1 MNERTNGGRGPAGHI
16 TPLLGAAPLPAGLR
30 GARLPAQPA
39 LAACPSSAVSRQV
52 LPGDPATVSESPTAS
67 CLLPACLCPA
77 AHPELGAALRLGP
90 CYDGRG
96 FCREFLGTSSTL
108 PESQSPSLQ
117 NGIHHNHPRPWLTL
131 RHCSSSWGHG
141 SGQTGGG
148 EADTDPHGET
158 RQRRSGGRQGGLLGA
173 AATGGPSGEGA
184 VEGANDAGLRSR
196 QRPRQA
202 RGPEP
207 GPRCC
212 DRSAGSSVRLGV
224 RRRGRGGA
232 RAGENGRAGPVRMV
246 PAAGPGEPRAVLAA
260 GAP

>member
-16 TPLLGAAPLPAGLR
+16 TPLLGAAPLPAALR

-224 RRRGRGGA
+224 RRGGGGGGA
-232 RAGENGRAGPVRMV
+232 
-246 PAAGPGEPRAVLAA
+246 
-260 GAP
+260 